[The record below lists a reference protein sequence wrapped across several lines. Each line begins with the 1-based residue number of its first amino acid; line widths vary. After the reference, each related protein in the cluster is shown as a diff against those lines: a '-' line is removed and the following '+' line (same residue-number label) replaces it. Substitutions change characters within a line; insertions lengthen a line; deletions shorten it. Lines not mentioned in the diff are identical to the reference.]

1 MRTGDIVD
9 LTSERRLSAQLEFGA
24 HGADV
29 LVLNGGSRAEEIAIE
44 TTFTKPRLRSR
55 RAIYCVDAG
64 TSMQLVFP
72 FLEGEGA
79 DDFALRLIAGTQEIV
94 LLPPVRRPI
103 SHLPVTRGGLAV
115 AAAAAF
121 FIVGGGW
128 LDNAP
133 LRNIP
138 EISRVSIEA
147 AEAASTPHVALAPA
161 PHLVIQKAAVAHH
174 VATRGRPQS
183 VVPVRVAIAPLPAPP
198 SPRVQRAVHVATPRP
213 TISDLRV
220 PMSAKSGDT
229 VAIAFHAQAKRV
241 RIVASIGP
249 TIVSNTTVTARNG
262 VARIRSPKSDRDGR
276 IMMVRAYAETGGV
289 TSSQEAMVVLDH
301 S

>member
-24 HGADV
+24 HGADL

-44 TTFTKPRLRSR
+44 TTFTKPRLRFR

-64 TSMQLVFP
+64 TSMRLVFP

-79 DDFALRLIAGTQEIV
+79 GDFAVRLIAGTQEIV

-103 SHLPVTRGGLAV
+103 SHMPAARGGLAV

-133 LRNIP
+133 LRSIP

-147 AEAASTPHVALAPA
+147 ADAASMPHVALAPG

-174 VATRGRPQS
+174 VEARMRPWAQ
-183 VVPVRVAIAPLPAPP
+183 
-198 SPRVQRAVHVATPRP
+198 RVQHAVHVAPQRP

-220 PMSAKSGDT
+220 PMSAKSGDM
-229 VAIAFHAQAKRV
+229 VAIAFHAQARRV

-249 TIVSNTTVTARNG
+249 AIVAKTTVTARNG

-276 IMMVRAYAETGGV
+276 IMMVRAYAETGGI
-289 TSSQEAMVVLDH
+289 TSSQEAMIVLDH